1 MKMGSQGEWERF
13 FDGHAPI
20 YMKNVWTKNTVKEV
34 DFVLEELRLRPGSTI
49 LDVGC
54 GTGRHSVELAK
65 RGYEVTGV
73 DISSGMLA
81 VARKAAEESGMKV
94 EWLHANAARF
104 KSTKKFDG
112 AICLCEGAFGL
123 LSSGDQPIKYE
134 LAILRNIFAA
144 LKPGARLVLNALNGF
159 EKARKFTQ
167 KDVEEGKFDPVT
179 MTEVYTMDWDT
190 PEGKKSVQVR
200 ERGYV
205 PTELMLLLEQV
216 GFKVDHV
223 WGGTA
228 GKWGRRAIN
237 LDDIEL
243 MVVARRASK

>member
-1 MKMGSQGEWERF
+1 MQSKGEWERF

-20 YMKNVWTKNTVKEV
+20 YMQNVWTKNTTKEV
-34 DFVLEELRLRPGSTI
+34 DFILEELKIKPPSAI

-65 RGYEVTGV
+65 RGYKVTGV

-81 VARKAAEESGMKV
+81 EAEKAAKAANVTV
-94 EWLHANAARF
+94 EWIHANATRF
-104 KSTKKFDG
+104 KSNRKFDG

-134 LAILRNIFAA
+134 LAILRKIYVA
-144 LKPGARLVLNALNGF
+144 LKPRARLILNALNGY

-167 KDVEEGKFDPVT
+167 KDIEEGKFDPIT
-179 MTEVYTMDWDT
+179 MIETFTMDWDT
-190 PEGKKSVQVR
+190 PEGKKSVKVK

-205 PTELMLLLEQV
+205 PTELMMLFERV
-216 GFKVDHV
+216 GFKVEHI

-228 GKWGRRAIN
+228 GKWGRRTID

-243 MVVARRASK
+243 MVVATKPDK